1 MPNTPKSPLRSKQY
15 WRKLIFDFV
24 FVLLIFCVVYLISSY
39 LNISDHFFLWA
50 REYEESLDI
59 DELPISLLASL
70 AALLWLSERRIY
82 ESNILMKQNHAL
94 LQRVLEVQEIERKRI
109 AQDLHDDLGQ
119 YLNAIKAQAT
129 SLLLD
134 NANPPDTHM
143 TAQRIAETADYSY
156 QAARQLMHS
165 LRPVALDELGLA
177 AALEH
182 LVDTWSSAQ
191 GTSDNL
197 TRYNINI
204 NDNIDQFDEHIN
216 IGIFRIVQESLTNIA
231 KHAKANTADINIT
244 CFENSLELRIKDNG
258 IGFNTTKP
266 NRGYGLMG
274 IAERAEALGGELTIN
289 SSSEGTELIAS
300 ISKHSTVF
308 SSMSVQY

>member
-1 MPNTPKSPLRSKQY
+1 M
-15 WRKLIFDFV
+15 IFS
-24 FVLLIFCVVYLISSY
+24 ISYAISSY
-39 LNISDHFFLWA
+39 LNLSDQFFTWA
-50 REYEESLDI
+50 KSYEQSLDI
-59 DELPISLLASL
+59 DELPIALLTCL
-70 AALLWLSERRIY
+70 ATLLWLSERRIY

-94 LQRVLEVQEIERKRI
+94 LQRVLEVQETERKRI

-134 NANPPDTHM
+134 KANSPDTRM

-191 GTSDNL
+191 SASDNL
-197 TRYNINI
+197 THYNINI

-231 KHAKANTADINIT
+231 KHAKANNADINIT
-244 CFENSLELRIKDNG
+244 CFENSLELRIKDDG
-258 IGFNTTKP
+258 VGFNTTKP

-300 ISKHSTVF
+300 ISKYSTVF
-308 SSMSVQY
+308 SSKSAQH

>member
-1 MPNTPKSPLRSKQY
+1 MQISPKKPPRSKQY
-15 WRKLIFDFV
+15 WQKLLFDFV
-24 FVLLIFCVVYLISSY
+24 IVLLIFCVAYLISSY
-39 LNISDHFFLWA
+39 FNISDHFFLWA

-70 AALLWLSERRIY
+70 TALLWLSERRIY

-94 LQRVLEVQEIERKRI
+94 LQRVLEVQETERKRI

-129 SLLLD
+129 ILLLD
-134 NANPPDTHM
+134 NVNSADTRM

-156 QAARQLMHS
+156 QAARQMMHS

-182 LVDTWSSAQ
+182 LVETWSSAQ
-191 GTSDNL
+191 GSSDSL
-197 TRYNINI
+197 TNYRINI
-204 NDNIDQFDEHIN
+204 HDNIDQFDEQIN

-231 KHAKANTADINIT
+231 KHAKANVADINIT
-244 CFENSLELRIKDNG
+244 CFENSLDICIKDDG
-258 IGFNTTKP
+258 VGFNTAEP

-274 IAERAEALGGELTIN
+274 ITERAEALGGTLTIN
-289 SSSEGTELIAS
+289 SSSVGTELVVS
-300 ISKHSTVF
+300 IRKQSAFF
-308 SSMSVQY
+308 S